1 MAQRELQNEIERL
14 KQSENVADVEV
25 AFDQVI
31 KQNKSDISHLK
42 SQIDQLKSQMD
53 ENTDSTLHDSV
64 HQITCDFESFI
75 RYEKN
80 RKNFLKVFLKFFFF
94 EFFENFLDFFLAPD
108 HWMKVS

>member
-1 MAQRELQNEIERL
+1 MTHCDAIIHIKLEFYQKRLLQSPILAVAQRELQNEIDRL
-14 KQSENVADVEV
+14 KQSDNVADVEV

-42 SQIDQLKSQMD
+42 SQIDQLKSQID

-75 RYEKN
+75 RYSSYIT
-80 RKNFLKVFLKFFFF
+80 KF
-94 EFFENFLDFFLAPD
+94 
-108 HWMKVS
+108 